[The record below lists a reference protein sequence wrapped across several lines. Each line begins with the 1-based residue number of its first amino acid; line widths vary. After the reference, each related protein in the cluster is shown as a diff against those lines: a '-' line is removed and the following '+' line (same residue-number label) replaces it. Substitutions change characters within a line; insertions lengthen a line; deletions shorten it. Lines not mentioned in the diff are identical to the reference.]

1 MIFNFYIIVLAAAPA
16 KQKGERTMIC
26 WHVCSV
32 KKINKYL
39 KTGHI
44 NPPVRAW
51 ETLEQAQRFSV
62 STGRRVILRLRLPK
76 NTPKLEGHF
85 NAARV
90 SYGPVSV
97 KNF

>member
-1 MIFNFYIIVLAAAPA
+1 
-16 KQKGERTMIC
+16 MIC

-32 KKINKYL
+32 KKLNKYL

-76 NTPKLEGHF
+76 NTPKLEGHK
-85 NAARV
+85 
-90 SYGPVSV
+90 
-97 KNF
+97 KNSKETPMLASGRNC